1 MLGLPK
7 GQSRSHFIATTVDL
21 LTTGVDI
28 PALRNIAIFATTKH
42 ADAAARF
49 VAYLTSPAADRLL
62 IEEAS
67 QLPYR
72 RGLAFDAR
80 FAASLRRWPTLPTY
94 ATHVERTRD
103 LDLDPDIVEI
113 FDLISEAYEAAGIYG
128 VVPVRQA
135 LSHAAA
141 EAGKIVDAR

>member
-1 MLGLPK
+1 M
-7 GQSRSHFIATTVDL
+7 
-21 LTTGVDI
+21 
-28 PALRNIAIFATTKH
+28 
-42 ADAAARF
+42 
-49 VAYLTSPAADRLL
+49 

-72 RGLAFDAR
+72 RGLVSDPR
-80 FAASLRRWPTLPTY
+80 FSTALRRWPTLSTY

-113 FDLISEAYEAAGIYG
+113 FDLVSEAYEAAGIYG

-135 LSHAAA
+135 VSGRGRGGQKDRPCALKR
-141 EAGKIVDAR
+141 GPDGG

>member
-1 MLGLPK
+1 MIRRPP
-7 GQSRSHFIATTVDL
+7 RSTRDPTLF
-21 LTTGVDI
+21 
-28 PALRNIAIFATTKH
+28 
-42 ADAAARF
+42 
-49 VAYLTSPAADRLL
+49 
-62 IEEAS
+62 
-67 QLPYR
+67 PYT
-72 RGLAFDAR
+72 
-80 FAASLRRWPTLPTY
+80 TLPTY